1 MPELAPVTNADF
13 SGIAGI
19 VGAGASLWQTGAAA
33 RGEND
38 MTRLS
43 RRNFV
48 VGSAAATVSLA
59 LRRAYASATGVYRNA
74 IVIDGLGGFGNS
86 KNPPGAPLTDA
97 NVQDVRDSGITC
109 VHTTILPV
117 GSTPPDSAFTEAVIG
132 IGYYENEIDRHP
144 DVFTRVRRAA
154 DITAAK
160 QAGRCGIVYGFQDAV
175 AFETDLSRLD
185 ELYRL
190 GIRIVQVTYNRRN
203 LLGDGCLEPAN
214 AGLSKA
220 GIEAVAKMNELGI
233 LVDLSHC
240 GRQTAAD
247 AIKASKK
254 PVAFTH
260 TGSAALN
267 DHPRNRTDAEL
278 RAVAE
283 KGGVSGIYFMPFLS
297 EGKQPAAADVIRH
310 LEHMID
316 VSGEDHVSIGTDGSV
331 SAEVLDDEFKKIF
344 ADFAKRR
351 REAGIAAPGESETS
365 YLFANELNT
374 PRRFETLAGM
384 LSSRGHSDARIEKL
398 LGKNLVRVFGDTW
411 RA

>member
-1 MPELAPVTNADF
+1 
-13 SGIAGI
+13 
-19 VGAGASLWQTGAAA
+19 
-33 RGEND
+33 

-43 RRNFV
+43 RRSFV
-48 VGSAAATVSLA
+48 AGSAAAAISLA
-59 LRRAYASATGVYRNA
+59 LNRRADASVAEVYRNA

-86 KNPPGAPLTDA
+86 KSPPGAPLTDA
-97 NVQDVRDSGITC
+97 YVQDVRNSGVTC
-109 VHTTILPV
+109 VHTTISPV

-132 IGYYENEIDRHP
+132 IGYYESEIDKHP
-144 DVFTRVRRAA
+144 DAFMRVRRAA
-154 DITAAK
+154 DIAAAK
-160 QAGRCGIVYGFQDAV
+160 QAGRCGVVYGFQDAV

-220 GIEAVAKMNELGI
+220 GVEAVAKMNELGI

-247 AIKASKK
+247 AINASKK

-297 EGKQPAAADVIRH
+297 EGKQPTAADVIRH

-316 VSGEDHVSIGTDGSV
+316 VAGEDHVSIGTDGSV
-331 SAEVLDDEFKKIF
+331 SAEVVNDEFKKIF
-344 ADFAKRR
+344 LENVQRR
-351 REAGIAAPGESETS
+351 RAAGISAPGETETG

-374 PRRFETLAGM
+374 PRRFETLTGM

-398 LGKNLVRVFGDTW
+398 LGKNLMRVFSDVW
-411 RA
+411 RS

>member
-1 MPELAPVTNADF
+1 
-13 SGIAGI
+13 
-19 VGAGASLWQTGAAA
+19 
-33 RGEND
+33 

-43 RRNFV
+43 RRSFV
-48 VGSAAATVSLA
+48 VGSAAAAISLA
-59 LRRAYASATGVYRNA
+59 LNGRADASVAEVYRNA

-86 KNPPGAPLTDA
+86 KSPPGAPLTDA
-97 NVQDVRDSGITC
+97 YVQDVRDSGVTC
-109 VHTTILPV
+109 VHTTISPV

-132 IGYYENEIDRHP
+132 IGYYESEIDKHP
-144 DVFTRVRRAA
+144 DAFMRVRRAA
-154 DITAAK
+154 DIAAAK
-160 QAGRCGIVYGFQDAV
+160 QAGRCGVVYGFQDAV

-220 GIEAVAKMNELGI
+220 GVEAVAKMNELGI

-247 AIKASKK
+247 AINASKK

-331 SAEVLDDEFKKIF
+331 SAEVVNDEFKKIF
-344 ADFAKRR
+344 LENVQRR
-351 REAGIAAPGESETS
+351 RAAGISAPGETETG

-374 PRRFETLAGM
+374 PRRFETLTGM

-398 LGKNLVRVFGDTW
+398 LGKNLMRVFSDVW
-411 RA
+411 RS